1 MTNTEAIYL
10 LNTFYRA
17 MAVHSEF
24 ANSYEH
30 PRRIY
35 MDSTAHNIDLVLQA
49 IDIAIKALEERP
61 KGKWIE
67 SQEEFED
74 AFIIFKHECSNCK
87 EITFGG
93 GNFCPNCG
101 ADMRG
106 EEE

>member
-1 MTNTEAIYL
+1 MK
-10 LNTFYRA
+10 
-17 MAVHSEF
+17 
-24 ANSYEH
+24 
-30 PRRIY
+30 
-35 MDSTAHNIDLVLQA
+35 LV
-49 IDIAIKALEERP
+49 IDIHEGDYRYIKQLQSITMARGTCKTIQRDVINAIKKGTPYEERT

-106 EEE
+106 NV